1 MVFFFGNLDFGS
13 SPKVGEVKSWGFAQ
27 SARWNHMGLSGNG
40 GYGKNS
46 TGKMVMSLV
55 QTHPY
60 YAFIMATQS
69 GVSRVR
75 TAGG

>member
-1 MVFFFGNLDFGS
+1 
-13 SPKVGEVKSWGFAQ
+13 
-27 SARWNHMGLSGNG
+27 MGLSGNG